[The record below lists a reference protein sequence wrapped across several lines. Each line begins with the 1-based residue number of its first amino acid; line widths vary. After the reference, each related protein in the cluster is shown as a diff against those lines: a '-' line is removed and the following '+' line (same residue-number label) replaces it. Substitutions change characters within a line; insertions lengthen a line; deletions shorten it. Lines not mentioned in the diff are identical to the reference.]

1 MERDKKADRNWMWA
15 KMDSHPDLLRA
26 PWSMGCKVASLRQR
40 LSHWA
45 GDLGGDP
52 GSQLGRG

>member
-1 MERDKKADRNWMWA
+1 MWA

-26 PWSMGCKVASLRQR
+26 PWSMGCRVVSLGQR
-40 LSHWA
+40 LSPWA